1 MGDEGSEGIES
12 PRSEAKP
19 EPLNV
24 HVRNQMKKMPR
35 SGSKV
40 ELAVRSELH
49 RRGIR
54 FRVNF
59 RPLPGS
65 PDIVLTRAKVAVFI
79 DGCFWHA
86 CPLHGSRPKNN
97 ADWWEAKLQR
107 NKQRDAEKDSSLREL
122 GWLPLHYWEH
132 DDPEEVAA
140 EIEWVWRGLIS

>member
-1 MGDEGSEGIES
+1 MGPSGSE
-12 PRSEAKP
+12 EAPSSRAGKKP
-19 EPLNV
+19 EPLNA
-24 HVRNQMKKMPR
+24 HVRSQMKKMPR
-35 SGSKV
+35 SGSGI

-54 FRVNF
+54 FRVNL
-59 RPLPGS
+59 RSLPGS

-86 CPLHGSRPKNN
+86 CPIHGSQPTNN
-97 ADWWEAKLQR
+97 ADWWDAKLKR
-107 NKQRDAEKDSSLREL
+107 NRERDSEKDSSLREL

-140 EIEWVWRGLIS
+140 EIEWVWRDLTS